1 MPKTWRLPLAGAA
14 RRPAFWA
21 VAALTLCAACVSGR
35 TARLHPG
42 LRDQYRLQAD
52 ELMSLGPGAS
62 LYEVVLRLRHQWLEP
77 RSVDPALPA
86 ATDQVVVYS
95 GTRPLG
101 GVDELR
107 YIAAQNVQSVRFVK
121 PRDAEALYGPGH
133 SSGVIV
139 VEMKE
144 VQG

>member
-1 MPKTWRLPLAGAA
+1 MRRPITGAA
-14 RRPAFWA
+14 GRRAALCA
-21 VAALTLCAACVSGR
+21 VALLALASACVSAR

-42 LRDQYRLQAD
+42 IRDQYRLQAD
-52 ELMSLGPGAS
+52 EVVSLGPNAS
-62 LYEVVLRLRHQWLEP
+62 LYEVIQRLRHQWLEP
-77 RSVDPALPA
+77 RTVDPAVPET
-86 ATDQVVVYS
+86 TDQVIVYS

-107 YIAAQNVQSVRFVK
+107 YIIARTVESVRFVR

-139 VEMKE
+139 VEMK
-144 VQG
+144 G